1 MEEGNPEKTRMADD
15 LDDINTLVNLLE
27 LRSQL
32 RIESGHFE
40 SELD

>member
-1 MEEGNPEKTRMADD
+1 MEGGNPEKTQMADD

-32 RIESGHFE
+32 RIGSRHFE
-40 SELD
+40 TELD